1 MVVQKNWQA
10 LIKPSNL
17 DVKPGSDPGRTAIVI
32 AEPLE
37 RGYGLTLGNGLRR
50 ILLSS
55 LQGAAVTSVQI
66 DGILHE
72 FTTIPGVREG
82 Y

>member
-17 DVKPGSDPGRTAIVI
+17 DVQPGSDPGRTAIVI

-37 RGYGLTLGNGLRR
+37 RGYGLTLGC
-50 ILLSS
+50 LLY
-55 LQGAAVTSVQI
+55 TSPSPR
-66 DGILHE
+66 DS
-72 FTTIPGVREG
+72 
-82 Y
+82 

>member
-17 DVKPGSDPGRTAIVI
+17 DVQPGSDPGRTAIVI

-55 LQGAAVTSVQI
+55 CC
-66 DGILHE
+66 
-72 FTTIPGVREG
+72 
-82 Y
+82 